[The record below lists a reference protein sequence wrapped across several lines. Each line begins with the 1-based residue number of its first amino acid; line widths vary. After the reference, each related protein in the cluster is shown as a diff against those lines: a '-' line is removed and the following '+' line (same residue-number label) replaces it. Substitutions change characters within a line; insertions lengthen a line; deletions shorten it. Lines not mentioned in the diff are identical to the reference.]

1 MAEYSGRVKAG
12 NLYGTLE
19 MLVLQTL
26 RDGGPLHGLQIV
38 DRIRELSQRHLQV
51 EVGALYP
58 ALHRLHH
65 QGLVEGEWQI
75 SEKRRRA
82 KFYDISPQGRAALQ
96 EEILSW
102 TEHTQAVR
110 DVLGLKEEESA

>member
-1 MAEYSGRVKAG
+1 MAEHTGRVKAG

-19 MLVLQTL
+19 MLILQTL
-26 RDGGPLHGLQIV
+26 QQGGPLHGLQIAA
-38 DRIRELSQRHLQV
+38 RIQERSQQHLQI

-58 ALHRLHH
+58 ALHRLQH

-82 KFYDISPQGRAALQ
+82 KFYGISPKGSEALR
-96 EEILSW
+96 EEIRSW

-110 DVLGLKEEESA
+110 GVLGLEEA